1 MKTQYK
7 VFVSLL
13 IAICGFTGCNED
25 DTYLT
30 PDGNAELLNM
40 SALID
45 GYTEAESAVRFQGGE
60 NVGFWLSEKE
70 VTGSLNDADVRV
82 NTRFA
87 QSAGGL
93 VSEPRVHWDDNQV
106 VNYYAYTPYDVNAN
120 ENPEQYVFQVNLRQD
135 SAALNKDAR
144 SDSDFLWAKG
154 KIQRQGDPEKIYF
167 HHLMSKVVM
176 NIKSTSE
183 TPGSFVGSTVS
194 IKSQASA
201 TIDLGTG
208 SLQPTG
214 DVMKVVGF
222 AHNSVPGGYEAV
234 REMVMVP
241 QTIAKGTEFIHI
253 MTLGNFPCVWK
264 ADRELVFESGKQYL
278 LDVIVDEG
286 ECEVVIKEIT
296 DWKESTDVI
305 IGDANVQLPHF
316 KLYDYYDHHGVKGI
330 VIDVDETGT
339 HGLIMS
345 ADHAVLQWAKPEVSL
360 PFAEDNNDAN
370 YNYEECL
377 YEDPTLESFPAMKWC
392 YDKNKDGVTGWY
404 MPSFNETKIFAKIIS
419 DWDSWAK
426 LWYVLRD
433 CPFESNQVDLDWND
447 YNSFY
452 LLYSSTLSYS
462 GDVKAAGCNIQRGM
476 FFGSYYDDG
485 SRFKATDV
493 GYVRAM
499 HKF

>member
-1 MKTQYK
+1 MKKQYK

-13 IAICGFTGCNED
+13 IAMCGLASCSEE

-30 PDGNAELLNM
+30 PYGEGEQLHM

-45 GYTEAESAVRFQGGE
+45 GFTQTETDLRFQGGE
-60 NVGFWLSEKE
+60 NVGFWLSKGE
-70 VTGSLNDADVRV
+70 VAGRLNSADVEV
-82 NTRFA
+82 NIRFS

-93 VSEPRVHWDDNQV
+93 VCEPRVHWNDNQELH
-106 VNYYAYTPYDVNAN
+106 YYAYTPYDANAD
-120 ENPEQYVFQVNLRQD
+120 ENPEQYLFQLNLRQD
-135 SAALNKDAR
+135 SAAMDKNAR
-144 SDSDFLWAKG
+144 SDSDFLWAQG
-154 KIQRQGDPEKIYF
+154 KIQRKGEQEKIHF
-167 HHLMSKVVM
+167 HHLMSKVIM

-194 IKSQASA
+194 INSQAA
-201 TIDLGTG
+201 AVINLGTG
-208 SLQPTG
+208 EFQPSG
-214 DVMKVVGF
+214 DIQKVVTIP
-222 AHNSVPGGYEAV
+222 HNSVPGGYEAT
-234 REMVMVP
+234 REVVMVP
-241 QTIAKGTEFIHI
+241 QTITKGMEFIHI

-264 ADRELVFESGKQYL
+264 ADRDLQFESGKQYL

-286 ECEVVIKEIT
+286 ECDVVIKDIT
-296 DWKESTDVI
+296 DWKESSDVI
-305 IGDANVQLPHF
+305 KGDANIQLPHF
-316 KLYDYYDHHGVKGI
+316 ELFDYYDHHGIKGI

-339 HGLIMS
+339 HGLVIS
-345 ADHAVLQWAKPEVSL
+345 ADHAVLEWAKPGTPL
-360 PFAEDNNDAN
+360 PFAEDNYDAD
-370 YNYEECL
+370 YNYKECL

-404 MPSFNETKIFAKIIS
+404 MPSFSEAKIFAKIIS

-426 LWYVLRD
+426 LWYALRD
-433 CPFESNQVDLDWND
+433 CPWDSNQVDLNWND

-462 GDVKAAGCNIQRGM
+462 GDVKTAGCNIQRGM

-485 SRFKATDV
+485 SRFKASDK